1 MTPRP
6 GQKSTARGTAKLS
19 PSKFAYPRLRK
30 YPIDTRARARNA
42 LARAAQDGTFGS
54 YSHVARAVA
63 KRWPGLAGKTKKKS

>member
-6 GQKSTARGTAKLS
+6 GSKSTAKGTKKLS

-54 YSHVARAVA
+54 LAHVRRAVA
-63 KRWPGLAGKTKKKS
+63 RRYPGLGSKTKKKS